1 MFLQNKKLL
10 SLFVILVGIGFY
22 TDVAAMNFEME
33 LVASIPNPTNPQ
45 ETLSSKVIL
54 GTNDRATDG
63 FDTAW
68 DVVAIPGGMIQVY
81 LDHSEYNQD
90 VQSLWR
96 DTRSSTGF
104 PKVWNIRLR
113 STQSGNTVTLKWTL
127 PDLSN
132 LPSNVQIQ
140 LVDITD
146 GHQRLDMR
154 TASSYNYLHSDPAQD
169 HFFQVILDEVIL
181 TTPPPPPSPSTE
193 PPTSEPPPQAQPTEL
208 QIVTHLLPAGILQ
221 KNYQVQLEG
230 EGGTPPYR
238 WQIVSG
244 KLPQGL
250 KLDAKKGVISGKPR
264 RLGQYRL
271 TIKLIDANGATLRKA
286 FTLSIVRK
294 QLPSRK

>member
-1 MFLQNKKLL
+1 MMFSQNKIIL
-10 SLFVILVGIGFY
+10 SLFVILVGVGSY

-33 LVASIPNPTNPQ
+33 LVASIPNPSNPQ
-45 ETLSSKVIL
+45 ETLSTKVIL
-54 GTNDRATDG
+54 GAKDRATDG

-113 STQSGNTVTLKWTL
+113 SAQSGNTVTLKWTL

-154 TASSYNYLHSDPAQD
+154 TASSYNYLHSDHAQD
-169 HFFQVILDEVIL
+169 HFFQMILDEVIL
-181 TTPPPPPSPSTE
+181 TPPPSPSTE
-193 PPTSEPPPQAQPTEL
+193 PSASEPPPQVQPTEL
-208 QIVTHLLPAGILQ
+208 QIGTHLLPAGILQ
-221 KNYQVQLEG
+221 KNYQVQLESK
-230 EGGTPPYR
+230 GGTPPYR

-250 KLDAKKGVISGKPR
+250 KLDANKGVISGKPR

-271 TIKLIDANGATLRKA
+271 TLKLIDANGVTVRKA

-294 QLPSRK
+294 QLPSRR